1 MKRLPVAACIIVSAL
16 ALRASGVENL
26 LPAPEPPNPFGLM
39 LSAPGL
45 AVEKRVQLARELGAA
60 FYRPL
65 AIFTGRWQG
74 RDPECDA
81 ALKAGFPLVLTVR
94 NGNGPGEPSAPPE
107 DIVAYKNT
115 IRSVMTVYRPAVLVV
130 ENEENSRLFYTG
142 TPAEYA
148 TELRAAADVARQ
160 MGVPCTNGGLVSALV
175 ALLTYDDYMQRGE
188 TAKARSFAL
197 RAFDTQQRAMLGSP
211 KAREA
216 LAKGKELIEAYR
228 TAGIDYVNFHWYI
241 ADPSALEEAVAFL
254 KTQPGL
260 PLLTNEIGQHDLS
273 PVTVRNLMAK
283 VLDLDLP
290 YAVWYSIDSPQ
301 AKALVGPGGTIREN
315 GRAYRDFIY
324 GRSHQ

>member
-1 MKRLPVAACIIVSAL
+1 MTAVT
-16 ALRASGVENL
+16 LRASGVKDP
-26 LPAPEPPNPFGLM
+26 LPASVQANPFGLM

-45 AVEKRVQLARELGAA
+45 TIERRVELAGKLGAA
-60 FYRPL
+60 SYRPL

-94 NGNGPGEPSAPPE
+94 NGNGPGEPSAPPK

-115 IRSVMTVYRPAVLVV
+115 IRSVLTVYRPAVLVV
-130 ENEENSRLFYTG
+130 ENEESSRLFYTG

-148 TELRAAADVARQ
+148 AELRASADIAHQ

-175 ALLTYDDYMQRGE
+175 ALLTYDDYVQRGE
-188 TAKARSFAL
+188 TARARSFAL
-197 RAFDTQQRAMLGSP
+197 RAFDAQQRAMLGSP

-216 LAKGKELIEAYR
+216 LAKGKELIEVYR

-254 KTQPGL
+254 KTQTGL

-273 PVTVRNLMAK
+273 PGTVRTLMAK
-283 VLDLDLP
+283 VLELRLP
-290 YAVWYSIDSPQ
+290 HAVWYSIDSPN
-301 AKALVGPGGTIREN
+301 AKALIGPGGAIREN
-315 GRAYRDFIY
+315 GQAYRDFIGGL
-324 GRSHQ
+324 GR